1 MSPLYVYGCKD
12 IDHPTKE
19 VRHGIEEVIQTL
31 FCDICGQPMHRIPQ
45 AFRLNVPP
53 ADSGQ
58 RNAKEIHGYLKSK
71 WKANKERREAN
82 EYEKRKAQERK

>member
-1 MSPLYVYGCKD
+1 MRYVYGCSDKS
-12 IDHPTKE
+12 HPTVEVEHSWKE
-19 VRHGIEEVIQTL
+19 VVQL
-31 FCDICGQPMHRIPQ
+31 SCDVCGQPMHKIPQ